1 MCALPGGA
9 GLSSRE
15 QEGQNM
21 KFYHKVMIA
30 LGCIFLSGCASGP
43 QYSEIRSSIMPLKSS
58 EGRIY
63 FFRKSLE
70 PGLAVQPTIYVNG
83 QPVGTSTPNGFFYID
98 HAPGPI
104 EVKTATEVEEKITF
118 KLMPG
123 QTRYVRT
130 YVGMGLMIGRVYPE
144 LIDSEQGASEVQQ
157 LSYTGRPMAAR

>member
-1 MCALPGGA
+1 
-9 GLSSRE
+9 
-15 QEGQNM
+15 M
-21 KFYHKVMIA
+21 KFFSMFMIA
-30 LGCIFLSGCASGP
+30 AGCLLLSGCASGP
-43 QYSEIRSSIMPLKSS
+43 QYAEISSNIAPVRSN

-83 QPVGTSTPNGFFYID
+83 KAVGTSTPNGFFYID

-104 EVKTATEVEEKITF
+104 EVKTATEVEEKINFT
-118 KLMPG
+118 LAPG

-130 YVGMGLMIGRVYPE
+130 YVGIGLVVGRVYPE
-144 LIDSEQGASEVQQ
+144 LIDPEQGAMEVRQ